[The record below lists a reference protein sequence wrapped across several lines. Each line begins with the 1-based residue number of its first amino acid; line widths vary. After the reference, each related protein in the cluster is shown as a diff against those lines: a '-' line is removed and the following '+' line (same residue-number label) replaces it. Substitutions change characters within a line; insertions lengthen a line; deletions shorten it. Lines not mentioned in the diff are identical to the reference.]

1 MKDKKILYYFIIAVI
16 VILVIGIVFFLVSY
30 NSNSSSSN
38 QITEYT
44 PQQELSDEEI
54 RKTIVSVYFK
64 NIETNTLVPESVC
77 IDVKEL
83 SDNPYMKLL
92 NLLLSGP
99 TNDKLENPLPE
110 GTKINK
116 AYLKENTVYVDFSN
130 EFITNAPTGVE
141 EESLII
147 YSIVNTLTELNEVSS
162 VKILINNEENLSFS
176 DNAMNF
182 KEEFVRND

>member
-1 MKDKKILYYFIIAVI
+1 MKDKKILYYFIITVT
-16 VILVIGIVFFLVSY
+16 VILIIGIIFFLISY
-30 NSNSSSSN
+30 NSNSSSYN
-38 QITEYT
+38 QITEYI

-83 SDNPYMKLL
+83 SKNPYMKLL
-92 NLLLSGP
+92 SLLLAGP
-99 TNDKLENPLPE
+99 TNDKLECPLPE
-110 GTKINK
+110 STKINN
-116 AYLKENTVYVDFSN
+116 AYLKGNTVYVDFSN
-130 EFITNAPTGVE
+130 EFISNAPTGVE

-162 VKILINNEENLSFS
+162 VKILINGEENLSFS
-176 DNAMNF
+176 DNKMNF
-182 KEEFVRND
+182 KEEFVRNN

>member
-1 MKDKKILYYFIIAVI
+1 MIDKKILYYFIITVI
-16 VILVIGIVFFLVSY
+16 VILIIGIVFFLISSNSNNTSY
-30 NSNSSSSN
+30 NE
-38 QITEYT
+38 ITEYT

-64 NIETNTLVPESVC
+64 NIETNTLVPESIC

-83 SDNPYMKLL
+83 SENPYMKLL
-92 NLLLSGP
+92 NLLLAGP
-99 TNDKLENPLPE
+99 TNDKLESPLPE

-116 AYLKENTVYVDFSN
+116 TYLNGNTVYVDFSN
-130 EFITNAPTGVE
+130 EFITNAPTGID
-141 EESLII
+141 EESLIV

-162 VKILINNEENLSFS
+162 VKILINGAENLSFS

-182 KEEFVRND
+182 KEEFIRND

>member
-1 MKDKKILYYFIIAVI
+1 MNKKKIFIFIAIILIIVLIGLTVFYFI
-16 VILVIGIVFFLVSY
+16 
-30 NSNSSSSN
+30 NKSNSSE

-44 PQQELSDEEI
+44 PEEELSDEEV
-54 RKTIVSVYFK
+54 RKTIVSIYFK

-92 NLLLSGP
+92 TLLASGP
-99 TNDKLENPLPE
+99 SNDKLESPLPE
-110 GTKINK
+110 GTTINN
-116 AYLKENTVYVDFSN
+116 AYLKGNTVYVDFSK
-130 EFITNAPTGVE
+130 EFIDNAPTGVE
-141 EESLII
+141 EEGLLM

-162 VKILINNEENLSFS
+162 VKILINGEKNLAFS
-176 DNAMNF
+176 DNAINF

>member
-1 MKDKKILYYFIIAVI
+1 MDKKKIFIFIAIILIIILIGLAIVYFMNK
-16 VILVIGIVFFLVSY
+16 SD
-30 NSNSSSSN
+30 SSE

-44 PQQELSDEEI
+44 PQEEFSDEEI
-54 RKTIVSVYFK
+54 RKTIVSIYFK

-83 SDNPYMKLL
+83 SENPYMKLL
-92 NLLLSGP
+92 TLLAAGP
-99 TNDKLENPLPE
+99 SNDKLESPLPE
-110 GTKINK
+110 GTIINK
-116 AYLKENTVYVDFSN
+116 AYLKGNTVYVDFSK
-130 EFITNAPTGVE
+130 EFIDNAPAGVE
-141 EESLII
+141 EEGLLI

-162 VKILINNEENLSFS
+162 VRILINGEENLAFS

>member
-16 VILVIGIVFFLVSY
+16 AILVIGIVFFLISY
-30 NSNSSSSN
+30 NSSSSSSN
-38 QITEYT
+38 QIIEYT

-54 RKTIVSVYFK
+54 RKTIVSIYFK

-83 SDNPYMKLL
+83 SENPYLKLL
-92 NLLLSGP
+92 NLLLAGP
-99 TNDKLENPLPE
+99 TNDKLESPLPE

-116 AYLKENTVYVDFSN
+116 AYLKGNTVYVDFSN
-130 EFITNAPTGVE
+130 EFISNAPTGVE

-162 VKILINNEENLSFS
+162 VKILINGEENLSFS
-176 DNAMNF
+176 DNCMNF